1 MEKPRNVGNQL
12 FCQPNRPY
20 SGTTKPSGVSL
31 NVHLAVPTTTSAAQD
46 GSHTPN
52 TPEILN
58 SIVNM
63 QAAREAREAA
73 AVGPFG
79 AEFARQC
86 AIRPVPSATITSP
99 SDDMNQDVGG
109 APTMDTSA
117 SGYSYAEVFNS
128 FSNNDRIEE
137 YKYNFIDFKL
147 HFSYLVLIFMFI
159 ASND

>member
-1 MEKPRNVGNQL
+1 MEKPRNVGNQP

-99 SDDMNQDVGG
+99 LDDMNQDVGG
-109 APTMDTSA
+109 TPTMETNA
-117 SGYSYAEVFNS
+117 SGYNYAEVFII
-128 FSNNDRIEE
+128 FRLKIA
-137 YKYNFIDFKL
+137 YKAAKYRFQITL
-147 HFSYLVLIFMFI
+147 
-159 ASND
+159 